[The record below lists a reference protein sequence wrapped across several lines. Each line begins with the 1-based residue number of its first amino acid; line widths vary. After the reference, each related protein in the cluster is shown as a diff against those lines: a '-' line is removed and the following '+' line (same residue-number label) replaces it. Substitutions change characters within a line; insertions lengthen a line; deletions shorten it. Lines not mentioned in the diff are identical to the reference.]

1 MKRQRYEGKSFRY
14 DNMLVSPACGNC
26 VNSDE
31 CKNAEKLGWCS
42 IYEFGINNAN
52 N

>member
-1 MKRQRYEGKSFRY
+1 MKRH
-14 DNMLVSPACGNC
+14 MLVSPACGNC

-31 CKNAEKLGWCS
+31 YKNAEKLGWCS
-42 IYEFGINNAN
+42 NYEFGINNAN